1 MHAPPNRNAL
11 QTMHSDNAIQTTR
24 NNTAARLEQLRVAVV
39 HAVLLIVVFAS
50 VMPFVWMLFG
60 SFKSY
65 VELTSGESLWPQVW
79 TVENYRAIIFRANFP
94 RAFWNSTLVSVVVTA
109 CVVLTSTAAAFVFAK
124 YRFWGKEQF
133 FIVILMTMMVP
144 FAVVL
149 VPLYVT
155 IADIG
160 LNNKLNGVIVPVLF
174 STFGIFLMRQFLEGI
189 PADLIDAGR
198 IDGASEWW
206 IFSRIVIPL
215 STAPMAALAVFTFL
229 FNWDNYLW
237 PLVVLSSPKSQ
248 TLPLVLAGL
257 RSLYWERYDMW
268 AAGSMLTVAPVML
281 LYAVAQKQFIRG
293 ITMTGLKA

>member
-1 MHAPPNRNAL
+1 MK
-11 QTMHSDNAIQTTR
+11 SDNTVTSSRYRMATLI
-24 NNTAARLEQLRVAVV
+24 EQVRVAVI
-39 HAVLLIVVFAS
+39 HAILLAFAFAS
-50 VMPFVWMLFG
+50 VMPFVWMFFG

-65 VELTSGESLWPQVW
+65 VELTSGESLVPLVW
-79 TVENYRAIIFRANFP
+79 TVDNYRAIIFRANFP
-94 RAFWNSTLVSVVVTA
+94 QAFWNSTLVSLIVTG
-109 CVVLTSTAAAFVFAK
+109 CVVLTSAAAAYVFAK
-124 YRFWGKEQF
+124 YRFWGKEQL
-133 FIVILMTMMVP
+133 FIVILSTMMVP

-160 LNNKLNGVIVPVLF
+160 LYNKLGAVIVPVLF

-189 PADLIDAGR
+189 PSDLIDAGR

-206 IFSRIVIPL
+206 IFSRIIIPL

-229 FNWDNYLW
+229 FNWDNFLW
-237 PLVVLSSPKSQ
+237 PSVVLTSPRSQ

-257 RSLYWERYDMW
+257 RSLYLERYDMW
-268 AAGSMLTVAPVML
+268 SAGSMLTVAPVML

>member
-1 MHAPPNRNAL
+1 MK
-11 QTMHSDNAIQTTR
+11 SDNTVTVSRYQ
-24 NNTAARLEQLRVAVV
+24 TAALIKQVRVAVT
-39 HAVLLIVVFAS
+39 HAILLAIAFTS
-50 VMPFVWMLFG
+50 IMPFVWMFFG

-65 VELTSGESLWPQVW
+65 VELTSGESLVPLVW
-79 TVENYRAIIFRANFP
+79 TVDNYRAIIFRANFP
-94 RAFWNSTLVSVVVTA
+94 HAFWNSTLVSLIVTG
-109 CVVLTSTAAAFVFAK
+109 CVVLTSAAAAYVFAK
-124 YRFWGKEQF
+124 YRFWGKEQL
-133 FIVILMTMMVP
+133 FIVILSTMMVP

-160 LNNKLNGVIVPVLF
+160 LSNKLGGVIVPVLF

-189 PADLIDAGR
+189 PSDLIDAGR

-206 IFSRIVIPL
+206 IFSRIIVPL

-229 FNWDNYLW
+229 FNWDNFLW
-237 PLVVLSSPKSQ
+237 PLVVLTSPQSQ

-281 LYAVAQKQFIRG
+281 LYAIAQKQFIRG

>member
-1 MHAPPNRNAL
+1 MTRDDAV
-11 QTMHSDNAIQTTR
+11 QTTR
-24 NNTAARLEQLRVAVV
+24 NDAALRLEQLRVAVV
-39 HAVLLIVVFAS
+39 HAVLLTITVSS

-94 RAFWNSTLVSVVVTA
+94 QAFWNSTLVAVVVTA
-109 CVVLTSTAAAFVFAK
+109 CVVLTSSAAAFVFAK
-124 YRFWGKEQF
+124 YRFWGKDQL

-155 IADIG
+155 IADLG

-189 PADLIDAGR
+189 PNDLIDAGR

>member
-1 MHAPPNRNAL
+1 MKSVNRVTVSRYQMAAL
-11 QTMHSDNAIQTTR
+11 I
-24 NNTAARLEQLRVAVV
+24 EQVRVAVI
-39 HAVLLIVVFAS
+39 HAISAGYRLHFGHA
-50 VMPFVWMLFG
+50 FVWMFFG

-65 VELTSGESLWPQVW
+65 VELTSGESLVPLAW
-79 TVENYRAIIFRANFP
+79 TVDNYRAIIFRANFP
-94 RAFWNSTLVSVVVTA
+94 QAFWNSTLVSLVVTG
-109 CVVLTSTAAAFVFAK
+109 CVVLTSAAAAYVFAK
-124 YRFWGKEQF
+124 YRFWGKEQL
-133 FIVILMTMMVP
+133 FIVILSTMMVP

-160 LNNKLNGVIVPVLF
+160 LSNKLGGVIVPVLF

-189 PADLIDAGR
+189 PSDLIDAGR

-206 IFSRIVIPL
+206 IFSRIIIPL

-229 FNWDNYLW
+229 FNWDNFLW
-237 PLVVLSSPKSQ
+237 PLVVLTSPRSQ

>member
-1 MHAPPNRNAL
+1 M
-11 QTMHSDNAIQTTR
+11 
-24 NNTAARLEQLRVAVV
+24 
-39 HAVLLIVVFAS
+39 
-50 VMPFVWMLFG
+50 
-60 SFKSY
+60 
-65 VELTSGESLWPQVW
+65 
-79 TVENYRAIIFRANFP
+79 ENYRAIIFRANFP

-124 YRFWGKEQF
+124 YRFYGKEQL

-189 PADLIDAGR
+189 PSDLIDAGR

>member
-1 MHAPPNRNAL
+1 MK
-11 QTMHSDNAIQTTR
+11 SDNTVTSSRYRMAT
-24 NNTAARLEQLRVAVV
+24 LVEQVRVAVI
-39 HAVLLIVVFAS
+39 HAILLAFVFTS
-50 VMPFVWMLFG
+50 VMPFVWMFFG

-65 VELTSGESLWPQVW
+65 VELTSGESLVPLVW
-79 TVENYRAIIFRANFP
+79 TVDNYRAIIFRANFP
-94 RAFWNSTLVSVVVTA
+94 QAFWNSTLVSLIVTG
-109 CVVLTSTAAAFVFAK
+109 CVVLTSAAAAYVFAK
-124 YRFWGKEQF
+124 YRFWGKEQL
-133 FIVILMTMMVP
+133 FIVILSTMMVP

-160 LNNKLNGVIVPVLF
+160 LYNKLGAVIVPVLF

-189 PADLIDAGR
+189 PSDLIDAGR

-206 IFSRIVIPL
+206 IFSRIIIPL

-229 FNWDNYLW
+229 FNWDNFLW
-237 PLVVLSSPKSQ
+237 PSVVLTSPRSQ

-257 RSLYWERYDMW
+257 RSLYLERYDMW
-268 AAGSMLTVAPVML
+268 SAGSMLTVAPVML

>member
-1 MHAPPNRNAL
+1 MQSNDAATTSSYRRAAL
-11 QTMHSDNAIQTTR
+11 
-24 NNTAARLEQLRVAVV
+24 LEQVRVAVV
-39 HAVLLIVVFAS
+39 HAILLAIVFIS
-50 VMPFVWMLFG
+50 VMPFVWMFFG

-65 VELTSGESLWPQVW
+65 VELTAGESLLPQVW
-79 TVENYRAIIFRANFP
+79 TVDNYRAIIFRANFP
-94 RAFWNSTLVSVVVTA
+94 QAFWNSTLVSLIVTLS
-109 CVVLTSTAAAFVFAK
+109 VLFTSTAAAYVFAK

-133 FIVILMTMMVP
+133 FVVILSTMMVP

-160 LNNKLNGVIVPVLF
+160 LSNKLGGVIVPVLF

-189 PADLIDAGR
+189 PSDLIDAGR

-206 IFSRIVIPL
+206 IFSRIIIPL

-229 FNWDNYLW
+229 FNWDNFLW
-237 PLVVLSSPKSQ
+237 PLVVLTSPQTK

>member
-1 MHAPPNRNAL
+1 MKSVNRVTVSRYRMAAL
-11 QTMHSDNAIQTTR
+11 I
-24 NNTAARLEQLRVAVV
+24 EQVRVAVI
-39 HAVLLIVVFAS
+39 HAILLAIVFTS
-50 VMPFVWMLFG
+50 VMPFVWMFFG

-65 VELTSGESLWPQVW
+65 VELTSGESLVPLAW
-79 TVENYRAIIFRANFP
+79 TVDNYRAIIFRANFP
-94 RAFWNSTLVSVVVTA
+94 QAFWNSTLVSLVVTG
-109 CVVLTSTAAAFVFAK
+109 CVVLTSAAAAYVFAK
-124 YRFWGKEQF
+124 YRFWGKEQL
-133 FIVILMTMMVP
+133 FIVILSTMMVP

-160 LNNKLNGVIVPVLF
+160 LSNKLGGVIVPVLF

-189 PADLIDAGR
+189 PSDLIDAGR

-206 IFSRIVIPL
+206 IFSRIIIPL

-229 FNWDNYLW
+229 FNWDNFLW
-237 PLVVLSSPKSQ
+237 PLVVLTSPKSQ

>member
-1 MHAPPNRNAL
+1 M
-11 QTMHSDNAIQTTR
+11 
-24 NNTAARLEQLRVAVV
+24 
-39 HAVLLIVVFAS
+39 
-50 VMPFVWMLFG
+50 
-60 SFKSY
+60 
-65 VELTSGESLWPQVW
+65 SL
-79 TVENYRAIIFRANFP
+79 
-94 RAFWNSTLVSVVVTA
+94 VVTG
-109 CVVLTSTAAAFVFAK
+109 CVVLTSAAAAYVFAK
-124 YRFWGKEQF
+124 YRFWGKEQL
-133 FIVILMTMMVP
+133 FIVILSTMMVP

-160 LNNKLNGVIVPVLF
+160 LSNKLGGVIVPVLF
-174 STFGIFLMRQFLEGI
+174 FTFGIFLMRQFLEGI
-189 PADLIDAGR
+189 PSDLIDAGR

-206 IFSRIVIPL
+206 IFSRIIIPL

-229 FNWDNYLW
+229 FNWDNFLW
-237 PLVVLSSPKSQ
+237 PLVVLTSPKSQ

>member
-1 MHAPPNRNAL
+1 MK
-11 QTMHSDNAIQTTR
+11 SDNTVTSSRYRMAT
-24 NNTAARLEQLRVAVV
+24 LVEQVRVAVI
-39 HAVLLIVVFAS
+39 HAILLAIAFTS
-50 VMPFVWMLFG
+50 VMPFVWMFFG

-65 VELTSGESLWPQVW
+65 VELTSGESLVPQVW
-79 TVENYRAIIFRANFP
+79 TVDNYRAIIFRANFP
-94 RAFWNSTLVSVVVTA
+94 QAFWNSTLVSLVVTG
-109 CVVLTSTAAAFVFAK
+109 CVVLTSAAAAYVFAK
-124 YRFWGKEQF
+124 YRFWGKEQL
-133 FIVILMTMMVP
+133 FIVILSTMMVP

-160 LNNKLNGVIVPVLF
+160 LYNKLGAVIVPVLF

-189 PADLIDAGR
+189 PSDLIDAGR

-206 IFSRIVIPL
+206 IFSRIIIPL

-229 FNWDNYLW
+229 FNWDNFLW
-237 PLVVLSSPKSQ
+237 PSVVLTSPRSQ

-257 RSLYWERYDMW
+257 RSLYLERYDMW
-268 AAGSMLTVAPVML
+268 SAGSMLTVAPVML

>member
-1 MHAPPNRNAL
+1 MRSNDAA
-11 QTMHSDNAIQTTR
+11 TTSR
-24 NNTAARLEQLRVAVV
+24 YRMATLLEQFRVGLAHVILL
-39 HAVLLIVVFAS
+39 AFVLTS
-50 VMPFVWMLFG
+50 VMPFVWMFFG

-65 VELTSGESLWPQVW
+65 VELTRGNSLVPQVW
-79 TVENYRAIIFRANFP
+79 TVDNYRAIIFRANFP
-94 RAFWNSTLVSVVVTA
+94 QAFWNSTLVTLVVTLT
-109 CVVLTSTAAAFVFAK
+109 VLLTSSSAAYVFAK
-124 YRFWGKEQF
+124 YRFWGKEQLF
-133 FIVILMTMMVP
+133 LVLLSTMMVP

-160 LNNKLNGVIVPVLF
+160 LANKLGGIIVTVLF

-189 PADLIDAGR
+189 PSDLIDAGR

-206 IFSRIVIPL
+206 IFSRIIIPL
-215 STAPMAALAVFTFL
+215 STAPLAALAVFTFL
-229 FNWDNYLW
+229 FNWDNFLW
-237 PLVVLSSPKSQ
+237 PLVVLTSPRSQ

-293 ITMTGLKA
+293 VTMTGLKA

>member
-1 MHAPPNRNAL
+1 MK
-11 QTMHSDNAIQTTR
+11 SDNTVTVSR
-24 NNTAARLEQLRVAVV
+24 YRMAALIEQVRVAVI
-39 HAVLLIVVFAS
+39 HAILLAIVFTS
-50 VMPFVWMLFG
+50 VMPFVWMFFG

-65 VELTSGESLWPQVW
+65 VELTSGESLVPLVW
-79 TVENYRAIIFRANFP
+79 TVDNYRAIIFRANFP
-94 RAFWNSTLVSVVVTA
+94 QAFWNSTLVSLVVTG
-109 CVVLTSTAAAFVFAK
+109 CVVLTSAAAAYVFAK
-124 YRFWGKEQF
+124 YRFWGKEQL
-133 FIVILMTMMVP
+133 FIVILSTMMVP

-160 LNNKLNGVIVPVLF
+160 LSNKLGGVIVPVLF

-189 PADLIDAGR
+189 PSDLIDAGR

-206 IFSRIVIPL
+206 IFSRIIIPL

-229 FNWDNYLW
+229 FNWDNFLW
-237 PLVVLSSPKSQ
+237 PLVVLTSPRSQ

>member
-1 MHAPPNRNAL
+1 MK
-11 QTMHSDNAIQTTR
+11 SDNTVTISRYRMATLIEQARFALIHAI
-24 NNTAARLEQLRVAVV
+24 
-39 HAVLLIVVFAS
+39 LLAIAFVS
-50 VMPFVWMLFG
+50 VMPFVWMFFG

-65 VELTSGESLWPQVW
+65 VELTSGESLVPLAW
-79 TVENYRAIIFRANFP
+79 TVDNYRAIIFRANFP
-94 RAFWNSTLVSVVVTA
+94 QAFWNSTIVSLIVTG
-109 CVVLTSTAAAFVFAK
+109 CVVLTSAAAAYVFAK
-124 YRFWGKEQF
+124 YRFWGKEQL
-133 FIVILMTMMVP
+133 FIVILSTMMVP

-160 LNNKLNGVIVPVLF
+160 LNNKLGGVIVPVLF

-189 PADLIDAGR
+189 PSDLIDAGR

-206 IFSRIVIPL
+206 IFSRIIIPL

-229 FNWDNYLW
+229 FNWDNFLW
-237 PLVVLSSPKSQ
+237 PLVVLTSPKSQ

>member
-1 MHAPPNRNAL
+1 MKSVNRVTVSRYQMAAL
-11 QTMHSDNAIQTTR
+11 I
-24 NNTAARLEQLRVAVV
+24 EQVRVAVI
-39 HAVLLIVVFAS
+39 HAILLAIGFTS
-50 VMPFVWMLFG
+50 VMPFVWMFFG

-65 VELTSGESLWPQVW
+65 VELTSGESLVPQVW
-79 TVENYRAIIFRANFP
+79 TVDNYRAIIFRANFP
-94 RAFWNSTLVSVVVTA
+94 QAFWNTTVVSLVVTG
-109 CVVLTSTAAAFVFAK
+109 CVVLTSAAAAYVFAK
-124 YRFWGKEQF
+124 YRFWGKEQL
-133 FIVILMTMMVP
+133 FIVILSTMMVP

-160 LNNKLNGVIVPVLF
+160 LYNKLGGVIVPVLF

-189 PADLIDAGR
+189 PSDLIDAGR

-206 IFSRIVIPL
+206 IFSRIIIPL

-229 FNWDNYLW
+229 FNWDNFLW
-237 PLVVLSSPKSQ
+237 PSVVLTSPKSQ

-257 RSLYWERYDMW
+257 RSLYLERYDMW
-268 AAGSMLTVAPVML
+268 SAGSMLTVAPVML

>member
-1 MHAPPNRNAL
+1 MKSVNRVTVSRYQMAAL
-11 QTMHSDNAIQTTR
+11 I
-24 NNTAARLEQLRVAVV
+24 EQVRVAVI
-39 HAVLLIVVFAS
+39 HAILLAIVFTS
-50 VMPFVWMLFG
+50 VMPFVWMFFG

-65 VELTSGESLWPQVW
+65 VELTSGESLVPQVW
-79 TVENYRAIIFRANFP
+79 TVDNYRAIIFRANFP
-94 RAFWNSTLVSVVVTA
+94 QAFWNTTVVSLVVTG
-109 CVVLTSTAAAFVFAK
+109 CVVLTSAAAAYVFAK
-124 YRFWGKEQF
+124 YRFWGKEQL
-133 FIVILMTMMVP
+133 FIVILSTMMVP

-160 LNNKLNGVIVPVLF
+160 LSNKLGGVIVPVLF

-189 PADLIDAGR
+189 PSDLIDAGR

-206 IFSRIVIPL
+206 IFSRIIIPL

-229 FNWDNYLW
+229 FNWDNFLW
-237 PLVVLSSPKSQ
+237 PLVVLTSPKSQ

>member
-1 MHAPPNRNAL
+1 MKSVNRVTVSRYRMAAL
-11 QTMHSDNAIQTTR
+11 I
-24 NNTAARLEQLRVAVV
+24 EQVRVAVI
-39 HAVLLIVVFAS
+39 HAILLAIVFTS
-50 VMPFVWMLFG
+50 VMPFVWMFFG

-65 VELTSGESLWPQVW
+65 VELTSGESLVPLAW
-79 TVENYRAIIFRANFP
+79 TVDNYRAIIFRANFP
-94 RAFWNSTLVSVVVTA
+94 QAFWNSTLVSLVVTG
-109 CVVLTSTAAAFVFAK
+109 CVVLTSAAAAYVFAK
-124 YRFWGKEQF
+124 YRFWGKEQL
-133 FIVILMTMMVP
+133 FIVILSTMMVP

-160 LNNKLNGVIVPVLF
+160 LSNKLGGVIVPVLF

-189 PADLIDAGR
+189 PSDLIDAGR

-206 IFSRIVIPL
+206 IFSRIIIPL

-229 FNWDNYLW
+229 FNWDNFLW
-237 PLVVLSSPKSQ
+237 PLVVLTSPKSQ

-268 AAGSMLTVAPVML
+268 AAGSMLTVALVML